1 MKAYNKES
9 IDCLSDIFYVWKHI
23 TQITTSLFRTIRC
36 HIKTITIPILFLHSP
51 VCLNCQCISLTKN
64 TISFLY
70 LGNSNF
76 ILLFLTALIWGVAF
90 VAQSVAMD
98 YIGPYTFN
106 AVRSLLGGIV
116 LVPCVFLFGQK
127 KKSVIDEDPSKGT
140 AIDRP
145 GDMIT
150 GGLLCGI
157 MLFLSTTLQQVGIQY
172 TTVAKAG
179 FITALKG
186 SFYLGQGDFL
196 VLLCSLCFALHILV
210 IDHFTDKVNGVK
222 LSCIQFFVSGL
233 LSSILM
239 FLFEAPA
246 ISAIF
251 SAWLPIVYGGV
262 FSSGIA
268 YTLQIIGQKGTDPT
282 IASLILSLE
291 SVVSVLAGWI
301 ILGQS
306 LTPREILGCLLMFG
320 AIILAQVAPVQKAS
334 S

>member
-1 MKAYNKES
+1 MSA
-9 IDCLSDIFYVWKHI
+9 KH
-23 TQITTSLFRTIRC
+23 S
-36 HIKTITIPILFLHSP
+36 K
-51 VCLNCQCISLTKN
+51 
-64 TISFLY
+64 
-70 LGNSNF
+70 NF

-179 FITALKG
+179 FITALYIILVPILGIFLKKRVSVQIWISVVIAIIGLYLLCMKG